1 MKPRG
6 IGRGRLVIA
15 AGALVIVVGCFLPWW
30 SVGGTVTDLHTG
42 NAFDTILGMVVF
54 AAALAMLAVMVLPY
68 ASRSSYSPLDRR
80 FVYVLLLVV
89 ATVAFAV
96 RLVQINAP
104 DFAGLGPVQAIPGA
118 WITGAGLGLLLVGV
132 IELLGE
138 APRER

>member
-1 MKPRG
+1 VKPRG
-6 IGRGRLVIA
+6 IGRGRLFIA

-42 NAFDTILGMVVF
+42 NAFDTVLGMFVF
-54 AAALAMLAVMVLPY
+54 ASALAMLAVMVLPY

-80 FVYVLLLVV
+80 VVYVLLLIVAVV
-89 ATVAFAV
+89 AFIV

-118 WITGAGLGLLLVGV
+118 WIAGAGLAVVLIGV

-138 APRER
+138 EPRER

>member
-1 MKPRG
+1 MKARG

-15 AGALVIVVGCFLPWW
+15 AGALVTVVGCFLPWW
-30 SVGGTVTDLHTG
+30 SVGGTVTDLHAG
-42 NAFDTILGMVVF
+42 NAFDTVLGMVVF
-54 AAALAMLAVMVLPY
+54 AAALALLAVMVLPY

-89 ATVAFAV
+89 AVVAFAV
-96 RLVQINAP
+96 RLVQINAA

-118 WITGAGLGLLLVGV
+118 WITGAGLAVALLGV
-132 IELLGE
+132 LELLGE